1 MARPVL
7 ILIIIERS
15 ITIDVDTRAYDEL
28 SSRPRILG
36 IAGIRHTH
44 RPGRF
49 MGDFKMR
56 RRRVNRIRYNQRL
69 PVSFGILLRIET
81 ALACLSSALTGQPSV
96 SLLV

>member
-1 MARPVL
+1 
-7 ILIIIERS
+7 
-15 ITIDVDTRAYDEL
+15 VDTRADDEL

-36 IAGIRHTH
+36 IGGIRQV
-44 RPGRF
+44 PIGPAGF
-49 MGDFKMR
+49 MSDFEMR

-81 ALACLSSALTGQPSV
+81 ALACLVCALTGQPSA